1 MLWLDLIDFIYLF
14 VGVLVGYLLSYVVNK
29 DLLEDLCD
37 ECEYKEFMEELI
49 EYAER

>member
-14 VGVLVGYLLSYVVNK
+14 VGVLVGYLVSYAINK
-29 DLLEDLCD
+29 DLHVDSCSECD
-37 ECEYKEFMEELI
+37 YREFVEELI